1 MRLSRLFGKTD
12 VTSDVVINIQPEIQ
26 FFEKNVY
33 LSCTSMGA
41 TGIVFLNNA
50 YLLVINNRYRV

>member
-26 FFEKNVY
+26 FFEKMFIFHV
-33 LSCTSMGA
+33 LPWELQ
-41 TGIVFLNNA
+41 V
-50 YLLVINNRYRV
+50 